1 MKETL
6 NARFRAPL
14 KEFYRRRILVWRDE
28 AGEFAETVK
37 ELQLDNARVLTMEKD
52 GMFQLRRQI
61 EVDYAEENLLIYCP
75 LTFEKPQDNWLLDV
89 FLYSEEFRADYWSL
103 VFDEIGVENSRETRE
118 YARSVSA
125 FFGSKERRQRL
136 RGLRSHYANVREL
149 QTGIFAVLSGAK
161 EYGFARVVRQTLTQ
175 GPAAENP
182 ALKAMAKF
190 CGEEAFW
197 QACRESYGYGGGADP
212 EELACHLLTSA
223 LRNTLDNASLPQLP
237 QDGTHALQ
245 AYGFFVDFLQADRP
259 GLMELCLR
267 VEARFPVEAALRR
280 LSREEL
286 MRVSAFPAADRIL
299 LEDTLVSFA
308 EGRLNLDET
317 ETLLRARQDQPW
329 AADFAPYY
337 AAAAALADMQRFALA
352 YREGFHFASARELWN
367 AYGREL
373 FRMDQYYRSFCVAYR
388 RALSL
393 GVLNLEDA
401 LESASDGAERLYKN
415 GYLNPLNEAWT
426 RLLMKEGLAS
436 LSGVP
441 LQQHFYRDCVA
452 TADNRVYVI
461 VSDGLRYETARQL
474 AREMT
479 GRLGGN
485 TDCGG
490 MLGLLPGETWVGMA
504 ALLPHRRLEMDDGLK
519 IRADGRSTESGDRE
533 ALLQAVCPESV
544 AMNAAEF
551 RQWGKARRGE
561 WVRGKKVVYLYHN
574 AIDRAGESGGDVL
587 AACAQAVDEILQ
599 LMRILVGE
607 LNAATVLI
615 TADHGFLYT
624 RSPLPEYEKTGK
636 EMLHGEILE
645 YKRRHAVI
653 RGRGEALSG
662 LQIPLTELGR
672 EDLTAVFPRGCLR
685 FRLQGGDDRYMHG
698 GASLQEMTLPLIRYQ
713 NRRAGQKGFTAI
725 TKAEIVLLGENRKIS
740 NNLFTLNFYQPKPC
754 GGKVQPRTV
763 LARLE
768 DASGRPVSDEH
779 RLVCNMTAEDNTLRT
794 LRVAFRLLGSG
805 YDRNAE
811 YPLVLRDAETHAE
824 LQRIPFRIDVIFEND
839 FDL

>member
-393 GVLNLEDA
+393 GMLNLEDA

-624 RSPLPEYEKTGK
+624 RSPLPEY
-636 EMLHGEILE
+636 
-645 YKRRHAVI
+645 
-653 RGRGEALSG
+653 
-662 LQIPLTELGR
+662 
-672 EDLTAVFPRGCLR
+672 
-685 FRLQGGDDRYMHG
+685 
-698 GASLQEMTLPLIRYQ
+698 
-713 NRRAGQKGFTAI
+713 
-725 TKAEIVLLGENRKIS
+725 
-740 NNLFTLNFYQPKPC
+740 
-754 GGKVQPRTV
+754 
-763 LARLE
+763 
-768 DASGRPVSDEH
+768 
-779 RLVCNMTAEDNTLRT
+779 
-794 LRVAFRLLGSG
+794 
-805 YDRNAE
+805 
-811 YPLVLRDAETHAE
+811 
-824 LQRIPFRIDVIFEND
+824 
-839 FDL
+839 